1 MNFVGDA
8 SKDSSKKTQL
18 YLPPGCQHSNA
29 TPNLYLFG
37 FKFLPQISSPL
48 SPNFSKTS
56 RPAGMPPDSES
67 RSSAGSSSLP
77 ALKQR
82 FYLSAGP
89 SHERRARFVTSLTL
103 PVARGRATSRWLVP
117 VCSSTSSVAAGPR
130 PAALPSLS
138 GPSHGSGLRL
148 ARWRAGAKAKKDP

>member
-1 MNFVGDA
+1 MMNFVGDA

-56 RPAGMPPDSES
+56 RPAGMPPDSEFNWKFKF
-67 RSSAGSSSLP
+67 AGSE
-77 ALKQR
+77 ATV
-82 FYLSAGP
+82 LSQCG
-89 SHERRARFVTSLTL
+89 SLT
-103 PVARGRATSRWLVP
+103 
-117 VCSSTSSVAAGPR
+117 
-130 PAALPSLS
+130 
-138 GPSHGSGLRL
+138 
-148 ARWRAGAKAKKDP
+148 